1 MESRKPRPARTSVAS
16 MAEVVLPSDAN
27 VMGTAFGGRIMQWM
41 DICGAI
47 SAQRHCRL
55 PVVTV
60 SIDDLHFHAP
70 IRIGSIA
77 LLDAKV
83 TAAFRTSMEVE
94 VVVMAENPLTGDR
107 DLCTSAY
114 LTFVALDSRGRP
126 AEVPPLRLETKVE
139 RALFEE
145 AKERRERRLER
156 ARESAG

>member
-1 MESRKPRPARTSVAS
+1 

-114 LTFVALDSRGRP
+114 LTFVALDSKGRP
-126 AEVPPLRLETKVE
+126 AEVPPLRVETKVE

-145 AKERRERRLER
+145 AKERRERRLKR
-156 ARESAG
+156 ARESAGS